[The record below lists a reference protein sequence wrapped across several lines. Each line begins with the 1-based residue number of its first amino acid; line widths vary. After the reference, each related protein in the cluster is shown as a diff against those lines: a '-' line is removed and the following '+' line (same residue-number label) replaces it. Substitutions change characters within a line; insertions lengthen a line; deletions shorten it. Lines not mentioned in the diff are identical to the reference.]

1 MNKVFCLSPK
11 YCTTRNVK
19 STNTSVSNKIEKKNH
34 KTKLSSYV
42 THQKNEGGLR
52 TQGYFKVRGS
62 ENCDIFGEKSATLIT
77 VITVVFNAAR
87 TIEETI
93 LSVIHQA
100 YGNIEYIV
108 IDGGSTDATL
118 DIIRKYEHAIDY
130 WVSENDKG
138 IYDAMNKGINI
149 STGDWVN
156 FMNAG
161 DLFNST
167 NTVDQIFS
175 TNLGDEKIIYGDVH
189 IRYGEFE
196 RVETAKKPRKL
207 WQGMQFSHQS
217 LFCDLDYHRENLF
230 NIKNTIC
237 ADLEFCYRAYKENLN
252 FKYTPITVAS
262 VDVGGAS
269 EGNRLKT
276 LALAN
281 KAVIDSGALPLVN
294 LYYFF
299 KRFDVKFRCYVKSI
313 LPKWLTKKIILIK

>member
-1 MNKVFCLSPK
+1 M
-11 YCTTRNVK
+11 
-19 STNTSVSNKIEKKNH
+19 NTSGLNTIEKKYDT
-34 KTKLSSYV
+34 KKLSSYI
-42 THQKNEGGLR
+42 THQKDEGGLR
-52 TQGYFKVRGS
+52 LQGYFKLRGS
-62 ENCDIFGEKSATLIT
+62 KNCDILGDNSAPLIT
-77 VITVVFNAAR
+77 VVTVVFNAAT
-87 TIEETI
+87 TIEESI
-93 LSVIHQA
+93 LSVINQS

-118 DIIRKYEHAIDY
+118 DIIRKYENAIDY
-130 WVSENDKG
+130 WVSEKDKG
-138 IYDAMNKGINI
+138 IYDAMNKGINT

-161 DLFNST
+161 DLFNSM

-175 TNLGDEKIIYGDVH
+175 TILGDEKIIYGDVH

-237 ADLEFCYRAYKENLN
+237 ADLEFCYRAYKEDLN

-269 EGNRLKT
+269 EGNRLNT

-281 KAVIDSGALPLVN
+281 KAVLDSGALPLVN

-299 KRFDVKFRCYVKSI
+299 KRFDVKFRSYVKSI